1 MAEILVKQRKN
12 WSFWKS
18 GVFRLFH
25 YDVKEYGMSTK
36 HKQQQ
41 CPWQCLKMLQT
52 LGPVKKGR
60 SNVSSYLIS
69 PLKIRFYS
77 LPGSIKAPLNFH
89 LVLTFIQRCIYSCLL
104 LVLHIHFSSCFPHT
118 KLSKL
123 PNQLTFSRHSQSPSM
138 MTKKTQ
144 FRTIQKKT
152 QTQSGHQRGQEMK
165 RTIYRVEA
173 TKRKL
178 FVCAQKEAKM
188 ELKHFNAIMSVP
200 TWKAALVRKGSFIA
214 AFYHPFFYC
223 YWFIWCEGGLE
234 WNGI

>member
-25 YDVKEYGMSTK
+25 YDVKLDGMSTK

-41 CPWQCLKMLQT
+41 CPWQCLKMLQS
-52 LGPVKKGR
+52 LGPVKKVG
-60 SNVSSYLIS
+60 VMFQVTLLV
-69 PLKIRFYS
+69 PPKILFFS
-77 LPGSIKAPLNFH
+77 LPGSIKASLNFH

-104 LVLHIHFSSCFPHT
+104 LVLHIHFSSCFPHS

-144 FRTIQKKT
+144 FRTIQKKKHKPKVDISADKKWNE
-152 QTQSGHQRGQEMK
+152 QSIG
-165 RTIYRVEA
+165 
-173 TKRKL
+173 
-178 FVCAQKEAKM
+178 
-188 ELKHFNAIMSVP
+188 
-200 TWKAALVRKGSFIA
+200 
-214 AFYHPFFYC
+214 
-223 YWFIWCEGGLE
+223 
-234 WNGI
+234 